1 MPPDPVLIRSADA
14 KDIDAMLGLLRLLF
28 EIEADFEF
36 DEARQ
41 RQGLFM
47 MTDGCLKHKVV
58 KVAESKGKIV
68 GMASAQTLISTA
80 EGAMTALVED
90 VVVLPGSRKQGV
102 GRRLVQSLCE
112 WAAMRGAVRLQV
124 LADRQNRPA
133 LEFYQRMGWQK
144 TQLICLRKRNDL
156 P

>member
-1 MPPDPVLIRSADA
+1 MPPDSVLIRNADA
-14 KDIDAMLGLLRLLF
+14 KDIEAMLGLLRLLF

-41 RQGLFM
+41 RRGLFM
-47 MTDGCLKHKVV
+47 MTDGCLKHKVI
-58 KVAESKGKIV
+58 KVAEAGSGIV
-68 GMASAQTLISTA
+68 GMASAQTLISTV
-80 EGAMTALVED
+80 EGGMCALVED
-90 VVVLPGSRKQGV
+90 VVVRPEWRKQGI

-124 LADRQNRPA
+124 LADVQNRPA
-133 LEFYQRMGWQK
+133 LEFYQRTGWRK

-156 P
+156 S